1 MTFVQEIQSI
11 HEIIKEPLQMV
22 LLDCRATLNLIM
34 REEEFYN
41 DLDKLFSDSNRFL
54 YVLNSFISVHTFSDG
69 SVRIQES
76 IIDIHKTSS
85 SKYSDAKKFYLECFI
100 SRFIK
105 FRKHLSKFIQT
116 AKTIDMVYLKYN
128 HTLFSLTKHK
138 LNYIMINILDSARGI
153 IKVLK
158 SNNQDSFN
166 IDEYTLNTISS
177 GFLVAMKSLTEY
189 CCDPSSIS
197 ILNRADYGDFKSR
210 YVDKWNTFIEMLMD
224 CLPDISK
231 QVKSISEHSSDLL
244 DELGVLFEL
253 TMRSVQLGANAGAFH
268 LDVLTKR
275 SEVEKSILALV
286 DMIKQVLPVVVR
298 SIQRVPT
305 DQPLTLSLPLISNN
319 SGADSDDDT
328 ASNTTTNTDSA
339 SLLTAPG
346 DHSNRSSIISTHG
359 NSSIPFSAS
368 NLETFLEQ
376 QKLSSSMT
384 PSTSA
389 SNLAAARTPSP
400 TNINNNNNDST
411 AQQVQSTSLSS
422 TTTQPQ
428 QQIPTGTTNRS
439 WGCELPM
446 IVLSLD
452 DDPEDQDQPFIW
464 SLPISTVSSDPFNKD
479 KSKTSPTLSS
489 TTASPSL
496 SSSVNK
502 GGDEKKKKWF
512 RNPFTKGSSSKDSPT
527 ISPLQS
533 PPTSTSL
540 SSTASPIS
548 TSSNRKLS
556 GSSSSAP
563 SPITLSPSLSSSSL
577 STSLPNN
584 NNNNN
589 SNSNTNSNNNNN
601 NNNTNGR
608 TSPSLLS
615 TNNNSPNN
623 DYAIPTPMILVK
635 NTQQS
640 LNNNNSNNNSNTIS
654 NNIET
659 NTIGFL
665 DDDIDSSLD
674 SFSDIPIGFRG
685 NVQEKTVQILEAIKD
700 FIIEEFGE
708 KSKRFTDQLQIGFDH
723 TEKHTTHYQTYFYNQ
738 DHYNYCGVIPEI
750 GGNIIISIKKDKEN
764 SLGNSDNHR
773 HRALIHTKNGTE
785 KILIKSSS
793 SKESDLLKAMQN
805 YLKPIVKLTSHSLKL
820 SKSDLLISQ
829 LVQYEK
835 DTIKNKYHFSLLF
848 SGEGQ
853 TTENQII
860 HNENVSKEFID
871 FYKFLGK
878 VVPLKNWNKYSGGLD
893 TSERALDGNSIV
905 YNEINDIQVAF
916 QVSNMLAPHKRKETL
931 ARNNIVLVYH
941 EGSKPFNPSI
951 FFNNAPTTSLNTL
964 PSKHHCFIVIKKVKV
979 DDGSHVHYKIG
990 SMYNQNISPFG
1001 PMLPDPPIFKKES
1014 NFLNYLLTKCI
1025 NATNSYL
1032 SCTNINQDLIQ
1043 YRDTKL
1049 GVIINSQKKK

>member
-1 MTFVQEIQSI
+1 MTFVQEIQNI
-11 HEIIKEPLQMV
+11 HEVIKEPLQMV

-34 REEEFYN
+34 REEEFYS
-41 DLDKLFSDSNRFL
+41 DLDKLFVDSNRFL
-54 YVLNSFISVHTFSDG
+54 FVINSFISLHTFSDG

-76 IIDIHKTSS
+76 LIDYQNTSS
-85 SKYSDAKKFYLECFI
+85 SDYSDAKKFYLECFI
-100 SRFIK
+100 SRFSK

-116 AKTIDMVYLKYN
+116 AKTIDMLYLKYN

-153 IKVLK
+153 VKVLK
-158 SNNQDSFN
+158 SNNQDSFS

-177 GFLVAMKSLTEY
+177 GFLVAMKGLTEY

-231 QVKSISEHSSDLL
+231 HVKSISEHSSDLL

-275 SEVEKSILALV
+275 SEVEKSILSLV
-286 DMIKQVLPVVVR
+286 EMIKQVLPVVVR
-298 SIQRVPT
+298 SIQRIPT
-305 DQPLTLSLPLISNN
+305 DQPVTLSLPLISNN
-319 SGADSDDDT
+319 SNANDSEDDT
-328 ASNTTTNTDSA
+328 ASNTTSNTDSA
-339 SLLTAPG
+339 SLLTTPG
-346 DHSNRSSIISTHG
+346 DHSNRSSIISTQG
-359 NSSIPFSAS
+359 NSLPYSSS

-376 QKLSSSMT
+376 QKPTSSMT
-384 PSTSA
+384 SSISA
-389 SNLAAARTPSP
+389 SNLSNPSIASN
-400 TNINNNNNDST
+400 TSNGNNNDVPS
-411 AQQVQSTSLSS
+411 
-422 TTTQPQ
+422 
-428 QQIPTGTTNRS
+428 IPTNTGANRS

-452 DDPEDQDQPFIW
+452 DDTEDQDQPFIW

-479 KSKTSPTLSS
+479 KTKTSPTLSS
-489 TTASPSL
+489 TAASPL
-496 SSSVNK
+496 STSVNNK
-502 GGDEKKKKWF
+502 EEKKKKWF
-512 RNPFTKGSSSKDSPT
+512 RNPFTKGKDSPT
-527 ISPLQS
+527 GSPLQS

-540 SSTASPIS
+540 SSTASPLS
-548 TSSNRKLS
+548 TSGIRKLS
-556 GSSSSAP
+556 GSSSSP

-577 STSLPNN
+577 SSNLNN
-584 NNNNN
+584 QNQSQNN
-589 SNSNTNSNNNNN
+589 SNNSSNN
-601 NNNTNGR
+601 NGR

-615 TNNNSPNN
+615 SNHHSPNN

-635 NTQQS
+635 PTQQS
-640 LNNNNSNNNSNTIS
+640 SIGSMSSNNTNDSSNS
-654 NNIET
+654 
-659 NTIGFL
+659 IGFL

-674 SFSDIPIGFRG
+674 SFCDTPIGFRG
-685 NVQEKTVQILEAIKD
+685 NVQEKTVEILEQIKD
-700 FIIEEFGE
+700 FIIEELGE
-708 KSKRFTDQLQIGFDH
+708 KSKRFTDQLLIGFDH
-723 TEKHTTHYQTYFYNQ
+723 TEKHTPHYQTFFFNQ

-764 SLGNSDNHR
+764 GNNSESHR

-820 SKSDLLISQ
+820 SKSETLISQ

-853 TTENQII
+853 TSEQQII

-878 VVPLKNWNKYSGGLD
+878 IVPLKNWNKYSGGLD
-893 TSERALDGNSIV
+893 TSDRALDGTSIV

-916 QVSNMLAPHKRKETL
+916 QVSHMLAPHKRKETL
-931 ARNNIVLVYH
+931 ARNNIVLIYH
-941 EGSKPFNPSI
+941 EGAKPFNPSI
-951 FFNNAPTTSLNTL
+951 FFNTNPNAASYNTL
-964 PSKHHCFIVIKKVKV
+964 PSKHHVFIVIKKVKI
-979 DDGSHVHYKIG
+979 DDGSSVHYKIG

-1001 PMLPDPPIFKKES
+1001 PMLPDPPIFKKDT

-1032 SCTNINQDLIQ
+1032 SCTNVNQDLIQ

-1049 GVIINSQKKK
+1049 GIIINSQKVTTKSK